1 VEQPPTSPPP
11 PPQNTRKYP
20 RYEMYASVEL
30 HAEAETV
37 ILPAGNI
44 SLGGCYL
51 AADGH
56 DLSMFEAGTHIEVAV
71 FDALNEKKKPVTLEA
86 EIMRVDEE
94 GVALMWSATDSDAA
108 IRLAKLLESLKLKP
122 KKERRE
128 PPPEESGPE
137 G

>member
-1 VEQPPTSPPP
+1 
-11 PPQNTRKYP
+11 
-20 RYEMYASVEL
+20 MYASVEL
-30 HAEAETV
+30 YAEGEMV

-56 DLSMFEAGTHIEVAV
+56 DLGAFEVGAQIEVAV

-86 EIMRVDEE
+86 EIMRVDDD

-108 IRLAKLLESLKLKP
+108 IRVAKLLDSLTLKP
-122 KKERRE
+122 KRE
-128 PPPEESGPE
+128 SSGDSDSDSESDNG
-137 G
+137 